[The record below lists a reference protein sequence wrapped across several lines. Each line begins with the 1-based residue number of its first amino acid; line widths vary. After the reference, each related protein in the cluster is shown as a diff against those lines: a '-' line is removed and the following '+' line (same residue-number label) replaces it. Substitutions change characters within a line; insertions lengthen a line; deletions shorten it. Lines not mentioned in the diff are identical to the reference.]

1 MPGLKGPD
9 HAAGNPG
16 TGVAGGLGGKIVR
29 LSVDDHG
36 ASDDLRDGEP
46 VCQDAHAGLAA
57 APKEGR
63 QIPRVIG
70 VGAVDRIQMSAG
82 VLKIRR
88 GAGGTVVDMKP
99 EDPGGAGGVLIGEPV
114 DLCGDQGA
122 QLVGEERDKPGDRG
136 VRPAGDMGEGGGFAR
151 RRQRQWDHLL
161 Q

>member
-1 MPGLKGPD
+1 MSRRPD

-16 TGVAGGLGGKIVR
+16 AGVAGGLGGKIVR

-70 VGAVDRIQMSAG
+70 VGAVGRIQMSAG

-99 EDPGGAGGVLIGEPV
+99 EDPGGAGGVLI
-114 DLCGDQGA
+114 
-122 QLVGEERDKPGDRG
+122 PGVISSWCPMPSVWAVTCRFASGTGTRG
-136 VRPAGDMGEGGGFAR
+136 SASPFPA
-151 RRQRQWDHLL
+151 
-161 Q
+161 